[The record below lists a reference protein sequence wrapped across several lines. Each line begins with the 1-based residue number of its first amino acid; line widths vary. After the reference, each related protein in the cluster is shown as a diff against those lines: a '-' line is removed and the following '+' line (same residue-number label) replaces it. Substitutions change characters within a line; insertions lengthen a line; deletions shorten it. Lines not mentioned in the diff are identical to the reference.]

1 MLEKAKELISS
12 ILFIEKDEIK
22 PESRFIEDLNA
33 DSLDLVQLIMAFEDE
48 YGIKVEDDELKSIKT
63 VNDVIEL
70 INKKNG

>member
-48 YGIKVEDDELKSIKT
+48 YRIKVEDDELKSIKT